1 MFSVHLDPLEGCPN
15 LDSCFSNRVYRGS
28 WGQRRMLWDVAGSL
42 PRPPPVAGVCILSS
56 VLLPPQPC
64 SYSIWPFCTF
74 LPAMPLLSSYLHCTR
89 GGCLRRLD
97 RVPPFNQD
105 VNQVFQNHPGEMW
118 AVVQGD
124 SSPASS
130 FPPSLSSF
138 PPSCQYIIDYLLDAW
153 HWLC

>member
-15 LDSCFSNRVYRGS
+15 LHSCFSNRVYRGS
-28 WGQRRMLWDVAGSL
+28 WGPQRLMLWDVAGSL
-42 PRPPPVAGVCILSS
+42 PRPPPVAGVCLLSPALTLS
-56 VLLPPQPC
+56 DLSAL
-64 SYSIWPFCTF
+64 SF
-74 LPAMPLLSSYLHCTR
+74 LPCPCCHLISTAPEEEEDAYV
-89 GGCLRRLD
+89 GCRLD

-105 VNQVFQNHPGEMW
+105 VNQVFQNHPGGMW

-138 PPSCQYIIDYLLDAW
+138 PPSCQCIIDYLLYAW